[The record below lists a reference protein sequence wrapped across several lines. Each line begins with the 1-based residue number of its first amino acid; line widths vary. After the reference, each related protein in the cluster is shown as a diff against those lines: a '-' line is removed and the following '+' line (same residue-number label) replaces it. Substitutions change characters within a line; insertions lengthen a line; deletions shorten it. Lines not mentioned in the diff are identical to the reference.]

1 MCIIP
6 CPWNHWA
13 VGPRCPQI
21 IGPGQLVIYTSSLI
35 PLPSDRLIT
44 RACFSSVWIMWT
56 FSFSSP
62 HTPKNHSK
70 FVSPFPWKRSKKKK
84 KVRWTQIKLD
94 IYACSTTTWLTT
106 GTENFVKLK
115 DDQQKERKREVKI
128 GNNVYASMQRLSKA
142 KYISKPWPIGH
153 ACHTS
158 YIDG

>member
-21 IGPGQLVIYTSSLI
+21 IGPGQLVIEV
-35 PLPSDRLIT
+35 
-44 RACFSSVWIMWT
+44 VWFLCRVT
-56 FSFSSP
+56 DSPAPAFRVCGSCGHFPFSSP

-70 FVSPFPWKRSKKKK
+70 FVSPFPESGQKK

-142 KYISKPWPIGH
+142 
-153 ACHTS
+153 S
-158 YIDG
+158 YIYIKAMANWPCVSH